1 MEGFMVFV
9 IVVVIT
15 GILGYPLTFFA
26 TFPFGGDEPG
36 GAAIA
41 YGFLLAFVIA
51 ICIISFM
58 ADADYT
64 CKAGF
69 VFMYIGMGA
78 MLVTSILGFIF
89 TQDPLLTYFWIM
101 MPVVYFLWRYVCV
114 SIRERDVL
122 DVSQMIFL
130 LIGALILTGLI
141 EAGLGYLVSTFPEVM
156 IIVNP
161 IAGAIIFGLA
171 IFLIV
176 KENERSEYYNY

>member
-15 GILGYPLTFFA
+15 GVLGYPLSLFA
-26 TFPFGGDEPG
+26 TFPFGGGVPG
-36 GAAIA
+36 GAAVA
-41 YGFLLAFVIA
+41 CGFLLAFVIA
-51 ICIISFM
+51 ICVVSCIE
-58 ADADYT
+58 DGDYA

-69 VFMYIGMGA
+69 VFMYIAMGA

-114 SIRERDVL
+114 SIQERDVL
-122 DVSQMIFL
+122 DVSQMIYL
-130 LIGALILTGLI
+130 MIGALILTGLA

-161 IAGAIIFGLA
+161 IAGAIVFGLT

-176 KENERSEYYNY
+176 KEHERSEYYGY

>member
-15 GILGYPLTFFA
+15 GILGYPLSLLA
-26 TFPFGGDEPG
+26 IFPFGGGVPG

-41 YGFLLAFVIA
+41 CGFLLAFVIA
-51 ICIISFM
+51 ICAISCVE
-58 ADADYT
+58 DGDYA

-89 TQDPLLTYFWIM
+89 THDPLLTYFWIM

-114 SIRERDVL
+114 SIQERDMFNE
-122 DVSQMIFL
+122 SQMIFL
-130 LIGALILTGLI
+130 LIGALIMTGLI
-141 EAGLGYLVSTFPEVM
+141 EAGLGYLVNAFPEVM

-161 IAGAIIFGLA
+161 IAGAIVFGLA

-176 KENERSEYYNY
+176 KENERSEYYSY